1 MNDFREYKDY
11 LMHYGVKGM
20 KWHDHQY
27 VKPEDLPG
35 DYVGKSGLKQSRRE
49 SMSHRPGATR
59 DAARE
64 QLTGALNAVIS
75 QLQATNARQR
85 ARNSGKPEKV
95 VQNQLNQLIQGFK
108 EIRESANHQDENKIL
123 QVANMLR
130 QNMDRSGDDD
140 SRNQELLNRIRQI
153 FSN

>member
-20 KWHDHQY
+20 KWHDHVY
-27 VKPEDLPG
+27 EKPEDLPG
-35 DYVGKSGLKQSRRE
+35 YVGKYGVKKSHRE
-49 SMSHRPGATR
+49 TMAHRPGPTR

-95 VQNQLNQLIQGFK
+95 IQNQLNQLIQGFK

-123 QVANMLR
+123 QVANMIR

-140 SRNQELLNRIRQI
+140 ARNQELLNQIRKI